1 MDRRFERTLSQIL
14 SVVVLIVFLIT
25 IVSANFNIWLVSYIW
40 AAGFI
45 IAWALMLIFGVYVL
59 FQKKSYGM
67 SIFVA
72 ILTALGFAI
81 LSVPAIL
88 VLARFIPGLPAGLT
102 FNNQFLNSNSQLVLY
117 TVLIVVY
124 FAHIINA
131 SKLKNKNA
139 QYIEYSEAKEEDLD
153 ENLDF
158 NKNLHSDSEIEYNI
172 TKDTDEKL
180 VFEADSNEN
189 STYNTEEVILVED
202 LTDEDL
208 EFRKDEENNG

>member
-14 SVVVLIVFLIT
+14 SVVVLLVFLIT

-88 VLARFIPGLPAGLT
+88 VLARFIPGLPEGLT

-202 LTDEDL
+202 LTNEDL
-208 EFRKDEENNG
+208 EFRKDEGNNG